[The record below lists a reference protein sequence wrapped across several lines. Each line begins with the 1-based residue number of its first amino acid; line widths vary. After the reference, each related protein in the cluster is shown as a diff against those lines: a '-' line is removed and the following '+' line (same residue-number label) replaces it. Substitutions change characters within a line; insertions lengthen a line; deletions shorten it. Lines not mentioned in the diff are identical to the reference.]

1 MKYAF
6 LFILLLSGSIT
17 AYAQRL
23 LDYDDTLR
31 LGGMRQVISVKGN
44 AEGPLLLFLHGG
56 PGESRMPQAEK
67 ISGQLRPHAL
77 IVMWDQRE
85 TGKTLAL
92 NRAPLPVTL
101 QQVEQDTDELVKALL
116 QRFRRQ
122 KLYLM
127 GESWGTLLGFHTA
140 ATHPELLEG
149 LLVVCP
155 VINQQPSEERALQKM
170 KIWAKENKNAV
181 ALRELQTV
189 RIPFA
194 NSDQLYYSRK
204 WMHAMDG
211 EPYSDTTMVRSYFAS
226 WSKIWLSP
234 WNEAARQNLLTSLPR
249 LRCPVY
255 FFLGGKD
262 YQTNAQISKSYY
274 QKLIVPRKQLYWFK
288 DATHMVMITE
298 ADSIQKI
305 ILHDILKT
313 TQVNP

>member
-1 MKYAF
+1 MKHILLA
-6 LFILLLSGSIT
+6 ILLLSYSRIT
-17 AYAQRL
+17 SAQHL
-23 LDYDDTLR
+23 LDDEDTLR
-31 LGGMRQVISVKGN
+31 IGGIRQVISVKGN

-56 PGESRMPQAEK
+56 PGESRIPQMEK
-67 ISGQLRPHAL
+67 ITHAL
-77 IVMWDQRE
+77 QPYAIIVMWDQRE
-85 TGKTLAL
+85 TGKTLAV

-101 QQVEQDTDELVKALL
+101 QQVEQDTDELVKVLL

-127 GESWGTLLGFHTA
+127 GESWGTILGFHTA
-140 ATHPELLEG
+140 ASHPEWLEG

-155 VINQQPSEERALQKM
+155 VINQQPSEQLALQKM
-170 KIWAKENKNAV
+170 KVWAKENKHAV
-181 ALRELQTV
+181 ALRELNTV
-189 RIPFA
+189 KIPFT

-211 EPYSDTTMVRSYFAS
+211 EPYADTTMVRSYFAT
-226 WSKIWLSP
+226 WSKIWLAP
-234 WNEAARQNLLTSLPR
+234 WNEAARQNLPVTLPR

-274 QKLIVPRKQLYWFK
+274 QKLIAPRKQLYWFK
-288 DATHMVMITE
+288 DATHMVMISE

-305 ILHDILKT
+305 ILDDIWKT
-313 TQVNP
+313 SR

>member
-1 MKYAF
+1 MKYA
-6 LFILLLSGSIT
+6 LLTLLLSFHV
-17 AYAQRL
+17 AAHAQSP
-23 LDYDDTLR
+23 LDYYDTLR
-31 LGGMRQVISVKGN
+31 IGGIRQVISVKGN
-44 AEGPLLLFLHGG
+44 ADGPLLLFLHGG
-56 PGESRMPQAEK
+56 PGESRMPQAET
-67 ISGQLRPHAL
+67 ISRELQPHAL

-101 QQVEQDTDELVKALL
+101 QQAEQDTYELVQALL
-116 QRFRRQ
+116 QRFKRQ

-127 GESWGTLLGFHTA
+127 GESWGTVLGFHVA
-140 ATHPELLEG
+140 ATHPELLQG

-155 VINQQPSEERALQKM
+155 VINQEPSEKMALEKM
-170 KIWAKENKNAV
+170 KTWAKENKNTL
-181 ALRELQTV
+181 ALRELSAV

-211 EPYSDTTMVRSYFAS
+211 QPYSDTTMVRSYFAT
-226 WSKIWLSP
+226 WSQTWLPP
-234 WNEAARQNLLTSLPR
+234 WNEAAAQNLLTSLPR

-262 YQTNAQISKSYY
+262 YQTNAQIAKSYY
-274 QKLIVPRKQLYWFK
+274 QKLIAPRKQLYWFK

-305 ILHDILKT
+305 IRDKIL
-313 TQVNP
+313 QPAR

>member
-1 MKYAF
+1 MKYS
-6 LFILLLSGSIT
+6 LLTLLLSFHV
-17 AYAQRL
+17 AAHAQSS
-23 LDYDDTLR
+23 LDYYDTLR
-31 LGGMRQVISVKGN
+31 IGGIRQVISVKGN
-44 AEGPLLLFLHGG
+44 ADGPLLLFLHGG
-56 PGESRMPQAEK
+56 PGESRMPQAET
-67 ISGQLRPHAL
+67 ISRELQPHAL

-101 QQVEQDTDELVKALL
+101 QQAEQDTYELVQALL
-116 QRFRRQ
+116 QRFKRQ
-122 KLYLM
+122 KLFLM
-127 GESWGTLLGFHTA
+127 GESWGTVLGFHVA
-140 ATHPELLEG
+140 ATHPELLQG

-155 VINQQPSEERALQKM
+155 VINQEPSEKMALEKM
-170 KIWAKENKNAV
+170 KTWAKENKNTL
-181 ALRELQTV
+181 ALRELSVV

-211 EPYSDTTMVRSYFAS
+211 QPYSDTTMVRSYFAT
-226 WSKIWLSP
+226 WSQTWLPP
-234 WNEAARQNLLTSLPR
+234 WNEAAAQNLLTSLPR

-262 YQTNAQISKSYY
+262 YQTNAQIAKSYY
-274 QKLIVPRKQLYWFK
+274 QKLIAPRKQLYWFK

-305 ILHDILKT
+305 IRDKIL
-313 TQVNP
+313 QPD

>member
-1 MKYAF
+1 MKYA
-6 LFILLLSGSIT
+6 LLTLLLSFHV
-17 AYAQRL
+17 AAHAQSP
-23 LDYDDTLR
+23 LDYYDTLR
-31 LGGMRQVISVKGN
+31 IGGIRQVISVKGN
-44 AEGPLLLFLHGG
+44 ADGPLLLFLHGG
-56 PGESRMPQAEK
+56 PGESRMPQAET
-67 ISGQLRPHAL
+67 ISRELQPHAL

-101 QQVEQDTDELVKALL
+101 QQAEQDTYELVQALL
-116 QRFRRQ
+116 QRFKRQ

-127 GESWGTLLGFHTA
+127 GESWGTVLGFHVA
-140 ATHPELLEG
+140 ATHPELLQG

-155 VINQQPSEERALQKM
+155 VINQEPSEKMALEKM
-170 KIWAKENKNAV
+170 KTWARENKNTL
-181 ALRELQTV
+181 ALRELSVV

-211 EPYSDTTMVRSYFAS
+211 QPYSDTTMVRSYFAT
-226 WSKIWLSP
+226 WSQTWLPP
-234 WNEAARQNLLTSLPR
+234 WNEAAAQNLLTSLPR

-274 QKLIVPRKQLYWFK
+274 QKLIAPRKQLYWFK

-305 ILHDILKT
+305 IRDKIL
-313 TQVNP
+313 QPAR

>member
-1 MKYAF
+1 MKYA
-6 LFILLLSGSIT
+6 LLTLLLSFHV
-17 AYAQRL
+17 AAHAQSP
-23 LDYDDTLR
+23 LDYYDTLR
-31 LGGMRQVISVKGN
+31 IGGIRQVISVKGN
-44 AEGPLLLFLHGG
+44 PDGPLLLFLHGG
-56 PGESRMPQAEK
+56 PGESRMPQAET
-67 ISGQLRPHAL
+67 ISRELQPHAL

-101 QQVEQDTDELVKALL
+101 QQAEQDTYELVQALL
-116 QRFRRQ
+116 QRFKRQ

-127 GESWGTLLGFHTA
+127 GESWGTVLGFHVA
-140 ATHPELLEG
+140 ATHPELLQG

-155 VINQQPSEERALQKM
+155 VINQEPSEKMALEKM
-170 KIWAKENKNAV
+170 KTWAKENKNTL
-181 ALRELQTV
+181 ALRELSAV

-211 EPYSDTTMVRSYFAS
+211 QPYSDTTMVRSYFAT
-226 WSKIWLSP
+226 WSQTWLPP
-234 WNEAARQNLLTSLPR
+234 WNEAAAQNLLTSLPR

-262 YQTNAQISKSYY
+262 YQTNAQIAKSYY
-274 QKLIVPRKQLYWFK
+274 QKLIAPRKELYWFK

-305 ILHDILKT
+305 IRDKIL
-313 TQVNP
+313 QPAR